1 MAGTELQTWM
11 WAAVTRLGEAEI
23 LLPAFVF
30 GAAWL
35 AFARP
40 SAGGRLAFA
49 FAGPGARDGAEQID
63 PAREAALAWITGV
76 IAATVVTTVS
86 KVAFLGFGL
95 GSAALD
101 FTGFS
106 GHSMYSMAILPV
118 LAAILWGARG
128 AAFGVVLAL
137 VVLVSRVE
145 VGAHSWSE
153 ALSGAV
159 LGGAVAWWTLSV
171 YLRHVDAAR
180 IPLWLP
186 IVLAAWLTVLPWRA
200 PPSRTHQVV
209 VAVSLWLSERTQP
222 YTRHELATGLI
233 HRTSGGLRPP
243 A

>member
-1 MAGTELQTWM
+1 MTGSDLQM
-11 WAAVTRLGEAEI
+11 WVWEAVTRLGEAEI

-30 GAAWL
+30 GALWL

-40 SAGGRLAFA
+40 AAGGRLAFA
-49 FAGPGARDGAEQID
+49 FAGPAGGHAGAGGLTHAPE
-63 PAREAALAWITGV
+63 PARAAALAWISGV
-76 IAATVVTTVS
+76 VAATVLTTAS
-86 KVAFLGFGL
+86 KIAFLGFGL
-95 GSAALD
+95 GSATLD

-106 GHSMYSMAILPV
+106 GHSMYAMAILPM

-128 AAFGVVLAL
+128 AALGVVLAL

-159 LGGAVAWWTLSV
+159 LGGAVSWWALSV
-171 YLRHVDAAR
+171 YLRHAGAAR

-186 IVLAAWLTVLPWRA
+186 VILAAWLTVLPWRA

-209 VAVSLWLSERTQP
+209 IAVSLWLSDRTQP
-222 YTRHELATGLI
+222 FTRHELVTGQI
-233 HRTSGGLRPP
+233 HRS
-243 A
+243 

>member
-1 MAGTELQTWM
+1 MAGSGLQEWM

-40 SAGGRLAFA
+40 RAGGRLAFA
-49 FAGPGARDGAEQID
+49 GIAASAGRADSS
-63 PAREAALAWITGV
+63 REAALAWISGV
-76 IAATVVTTVS
+76 VAATALTTAS
-86 KVAFLGFGL
+86 KIAFLGFGV

-106 GHSMYSMAILPV
+106 GHSMYAMAILPM

-128 AAFGVVLAL
+128 ALLGVVLAL

-159 LGGAVAWWTLSV
+159 LGGAVAWWALSV
-171 YLRHVDAAR
+171 YLRQAGAAR

-186 IVLAAWLTVLPWRA
+186 VVLAAWLTVLPWRA

-209 VAVSLWLSERTQP
+209 VAVSLWLSDRSQP
-222 YTRHELATGLI
+222 YTRHELATGMI
-233 HRTSGGLRPP
+233 HRTHAL
-243 A
+243 

>member
-1 MAGTELQTWM
+1 MTGTELQMWM

-40 SAGGRLAFA
+40 AGGGRLAFA
-49 FAGPGARDGAEQID
+49 FAGVPSSQDGGPGGSEQIE
-63 PAREAALAWITGV
+63 PARRAALAWICGV
-76 IAATVVTTVS
+76 VAATMLTTAS
-86 KVAFLGFGL
+86 KIAFLGFGL

-106 GHSMYSMAILPV
+106 GHSMYAMAILPM
-118 LAAILWGARG
+118 LAAILWGGRG
-128 AAFGVVLAL
+128 AALGVVLAL

-159 LGGAVAWWTLSV
+159 LGGAVAWWALSV
-171 YLRHVDAAR
+171 YLRHAGAAR

-186 IVLAAWLTVLPWRA
+186 VVLASWLTVLPWRA

-209 VAVSLWLSERTQP
+209 TAVSLWLSDRAQP
-222 YTRHELATGLI
+222 YTRHELVAGLI
-233 HRTSGGLRPP
+233 HRPG
-243 A
+243 AH

>member
-1 MAGTELQTWM
+1 MMGSDLEMWM

-40 SAGGRLAFA
+40 ADGGRLAFA
-49 FAGPGARDGAEQID
+49 FAGRAGGRATAGGLPPAVE
-63 PAREAALAWITGV
+63 PARAAALAWISGV
-76 IAATVVTTVS
+76 VAATVLTTAS

-95 GSAALD
+95 GSASLD

-106 GHSMYSMAILPV
+106 GHSMYAMAILPM
-118 LAAILWGARG
+118 LAAVLWGGRG
-128 AAFGVVLAL
+128 AALGVVLAL

-159 LGGAVAWWTLSV
+159 LGGAVSWWALSV
-171 YLRHVDAAR
+171 YLRHSGAAR

-186 IVLAAWLTVLPWRA
+186 VVLAAWLTVLPWRA
-200 PPSRTHQVV
+200 PPSRTHQAVI
-209 VAVSLWLSERTQP
+209 AVSLWLSERTQP
-222 YTRHELATGLI
+222 YTRHELVTGKI
-233 HRTSGGLRPP
+233 HHS
-243 A
+243 

>member
-1 MAGTELQTWM
+1 MAGTDLQHWM

-35 AFARP
+35 LFARP
-40 SAGGRLAFA
+40 SEGGRLAFA
-49 FAGPGARDGAEQID
+49 FTGFGSRAGTIPDAERID

-76 IAATVVTTVS
+76 IAATLLTTAS
-86 KVAFLGFGL
+86 KIAFFGL

-106 GHSMYSMAILPV
+106 GHSMYAMAILPV
-118 LAAILWGARG
+118 LVAILWGARG
-128 AAFGVVLAL
+128 AVLGAAL
-137 VVLVSRVE
+137 AAIVLVSRVE

-153 ALSGAV
+153 VLSGAV
-159 LGGAVAWWTLSV
+159 LGGTVAWWTLSV
-171 YLRHVDAAR
+171 YLRHVGAAR

-186 IVLAAWLTVLPWRA
+186 ILLAAWLTVLPWRA

-209 VAVSLWLSERTQP
+209 VAVSLWLSDRTQP

-233 HRTSGGLRPP
+233 HRTRSL
-243 A
+243 